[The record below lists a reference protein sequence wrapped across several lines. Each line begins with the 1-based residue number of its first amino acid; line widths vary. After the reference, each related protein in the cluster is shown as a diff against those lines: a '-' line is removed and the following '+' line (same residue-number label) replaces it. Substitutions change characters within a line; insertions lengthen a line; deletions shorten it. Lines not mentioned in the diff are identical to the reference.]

1 MPSLNNIVMSVNM
14 PNEKIVPVYF
24 GQDSALYGC
33 YHLPAESH
41 DSSAVLICQPIG
53 HEYERCHRAMRQL
66 AVQSVRKG
74 LAALRF
80 DYFATGDSAGN
91 SNEITL
97 SQMRH
102 DIQQA
107 IEACSSRTSAKHLTL
122 IGLRLGAT
130 LAAQVACFRDE
141 IDSLVLYAPVFDGET
156 LLHEWQHEQ
165 LTFDGKHSHKSQQT
179 GPEEFLGFPVPEIF
193 SKELANKFSL
203 TVSSSSLKRV
213 LILVDDAEMQSAALS
228 EWLDMFESHGVV
240 VNIEAIEN
248 IAIWKREP
256 MEAIVPIKVI
266 RRIVQWI
273 IEN

>member
-1 MPSLNNIVMSVNM
+1 MLSLVNIILSVNM

-33 YHLPAESH
+33 YHLPVESH
-41 DSSAVLICQPIG
+41 NSSAVLICQPIG

-74 LAALRF
+74 LAAMRF
-80 DYFATGDSAGN
+80 DYFGTGDSAGN
-91 SNEITL
+91 SDEISL

-107 IEACSSRTSAKHLTL
+107 IEACSSRTRAKHLTL

-130 LAAQVACFRDE
+130 MAAQVACCQDE

-165 LTFDGKHSHKSQQT
+165 LTFDGKHSHKSRQA
-179 GPEEFLGFPVPEIF
+179 GAEEILGFPVPEIF
-193 SKELANKFSL
+193 SKELANKFL
-203 TVSSSSLKRV
+203 PTVSSSSLKRV
-213 LILVDDAEMQSAALS
+213 LILLNEDEMQSAALS
-228 EWLDMFESHGVV
+228 EWQEMFESHGVV
-240 VNIEAIEN
+240 VNVEAIEN

-256 MEAIVPIKVI
+256 MEAIVPIKAI
-266 RRIVQWI
+266 RRIVQWV